1 MNAWQDDFCRTL
13 GANILR
19 DCILPP
25 GATTD
30 EALTSLLVFIDG
42 AAGALA
48 DHAMLANTTCGEL
61 NPLNMAGAASLI
73 QMATRIARELGEVAL
88 TTTPTGE
95 GKV

>member
-1 MNAWQDDFCRTL
+1 MNALQDRTL
-13 GANILR
+13 GANVLR

-30 EALTSLLVFIDG
+30 EALASLLVFIDG

-61 NPLNMAGAASLI
+61 DPFNVSGAASLI

-88 TTTPTGE
+88 TATPPAGGDART
-95 GKV
+95 